1 VTVPRFIVILGA
13 FCVALLPLTGAVF
26 YMQLLSKIMILAIFA
41 MSLDLLVGCAGLV
54 SLGHAAFFG
63 VAGYVIALLSPKY
76 QAASLWL
83 TLPAAMIISATLAL
97 LIGLLV
103 LRTSGI
109 YFIMVT
115 LAFGQMLY
123 YLFHDTKLGGGSDG
137 IYLYVKPELKLVG
150 SKLLDLEKPLQ
161 FYYFVFGIMVAVY
174 FLLQRILVS
183 PFGRALAGLSVNERR
198 MRSLGFPV
206 FSYKLG
212 AFVLS
217 GTLAGLA
224 GYLSA
229 CQFGFVNP
237 EILSWHYSATVL
249 ILLIFGGIGRL
260 YGAIVGAFAYVLL
273 QELLASHALF
283 GALAK
288 HWQLGMGALIM
299 LVVIFLPSGL
309 TSFFDRFGRVRLA
322 QASDD

>member
-1 VTVPRFIVILGA
+1 MLFVLGA
-13 FCVALLPLTGAVF
+13 ACVALIPLTGAVF

-41 MSLDLLVGCAGLV
+41 MSLDLLVGAGLV

-63 VAGYVIALLSPKY
+63 VAGYVIVLLSPKY

-83 TLPAAMIISATLAL
+83 TLPAAMIISAALAL
-97 LIGLLV
+97 LIGTLV

-137 IYLYVKPELKLVG
+137 IYLYVKPELKLAG
-150 SKLLDLEKPLQ
+150 SRLLDLEKPLH
-161 FYYFVFGIMVAVY
+161 FYYFVFGIMLAVY
-174 FLLQRILVS
+174 FLLRRVFAS

-198 MRSLGFPV
+198 MLSLGFPALN
-206 FSYKLG
+206 YKLG

-217 GTLAGLA
+217 GALAGLA

-229 CQFGFVNP
+229 CQFGFVSP

-249 ILLIFGGIGRL
+249 MLLIFGGIGRL

-273 QELLASHALF
+273 QEILANQAVF
-283 GALAK
+283 GAMAK
-288 HWQLGMGALIM
+288 HWQLGMGAVIV
-299 LVVIFLPSGL
+299 LVVMFLPSGL
-309 TSFFDRFGRVRLA
+309 TSLLDRFGRVRLA
-322 QASDD
+322 QQSDD